1 MKALI
6 ADDDKVLR
14 MILEKQLQGWGFE
27 TVTASNGTEALEII
41 SNSEDEDIP
50 RLLLL
55 DWEMP
60 GLNGIELCRAIRA
73 KESNDPPYIMLVTG
87 HTDSEHIVTALQA
100 GANDFLS
107 KPTKPVE
114 LKARIGVGMRTLE
127 LQHRLN
133 IANEMLAYKAE
144 HDELT
149 GLRNRSSLI
158 ERLETDIERSRR
170 TGESIA
176 IGICDIDHFKRVNDT
191 YGHPVGDRVLKEF
204 AERMRESFRPYDLL
218 ARYGGEEFFVCCTTH
233 EDSVDTIFERFRE
246 NIDSHSFLANDLGLD
261 ITVSVGICTYQG
273 DLSEISTRNILLDLI
288 SDADAALYEAKKQ
301 GRNRVNVSQHNE
313 LSLKTGSN

>member
-1 MKALI
+1 
-6 ADDDKVLR
+6 
-14 MILEKQLQGWGFE
+14 
-27 TVTASNGTEALEII
+27 
-41 SNSEDEDIP
+41 
-50 RLLLL
+50 
-55 DWEMP
+55 MP

-73 KESNDPPYIMLVTG
+73 KESSDPPYIMLVTG

-149 GLRNRSSLI
+149 GLRNRASLI
-158 ERLETDIERSRR
+158 ERLETEIERSRR
-170 TGESIA
+170 TGEGIA
-176 IGICDIDHFKRVNDT
+176 IGICDIDYFKKVNDT

-218 ARYGGEEFFVCCTTH
+218 ARYGGEEFFVCCTTN
-233 EDSVDTIFERFRE
+233 EISVETIFERFRE

-261 ITVSVGICTYQG
+261 ISVSVGIRTYKG
-273 DLSEISTRNILLDLI
+273 ELSQESTRNVLLDLI
-288 SDADAALYEAKKQ
+288 SDADTALYRAKNN
-301 GRNRVNVSQHNE
+301 GRNRIEIAEHEEMTPEQRTSQR
-313 LSLKTGSN
+313 LA